1 MEYEEETFITVL
13 GGRGGG
19 FLCVSVCCVH
29 SFFLMEIGN
38 IPVCKHSIML

>member
-13 GGRGGG
+13 GGGGG
-19 FLCVSVCCVH
+19 AFCVFLCVVSTL
-29 SFFLMEIGN
+29 FFLMEIGS